1 MSASGAWSNLRVVSG
16 TPPPP
21 SPRARLP
28 IGVSDFRELRETG
41 LRYVDKTAFLA
52 DLLDVADKVL
62 LFPRPRR
69 FGKTLNLSTLRC
81 FVEKTTE
88 DARSQSVA
96 MGTQASPNPSAQ
108 RALFAGLA
116 IADRPDAW
124 EHFQRYPVIF
134 LTFKDIKANTFAL
147 ALSAIRLEIAHAYED
162 HRYLLE
168 DGGLTEQQKERFV
181 QILGG
186 EGDEALYWSAL
197 RDLSAHLH
205 RHHGEKVAILIDE
218 YDTPIHAGFGAGYY
232 DSAVQFFRNFL
243 SGGLKDNPH
252 LWKGVLTGILRIAKE
267 SIFSGLNNLSVHGVL
282 SPAFAD
288 AFGFT
293 PEEVARLAED
303 SGRTGALPDME
314 RWYNGYR
321 FAGQVIYNPWSV
333 LNFLAS
339 QDGVLRPYWVSTG
352 SMDLVRD
359 LLLSR
364 AGDEEGDMETL
375 LRGKSI
381 TKLVDENVVLRDLP
395 PSGDAVWGFLL
406 FTGYLT
412 ATRVRQR
419 DELVEVRLKIP
430 NREVRA
436 AYRTVFKTWLS
447 RALGDGA
454 RVLSLARALLA
465 GDAETAERLLEG
477 LLLRSLSF
485 HDTGEAPGEPERVY
499 HAFMLGLLVWLG
511 PRYRVSSNREAGHG
525 RCDLMIASRTP
536 GQPGVVMETQDGP
549 QGEARDGGEG
559 DGRGAPAAPG
569 ARLRDRAARG
579 RRLARARDRGGVRG
593 QEGEGGCRPEVRRR
607 ALPP

>member
-1 MSASGAWSNLRVVSG
+1 MTSTL
-16 TPPPP
+16 PPP
-21 SPRARLP
+21 SPSVRFP
-28 IGVSDFRELRETG
+28 IGVSNFRELRTTG
-41 LRYVDKTAFLA
+41 LRYVDKTEFVSGV
-52 DLLDVADKVL
+52 LDAPDKVL

-81 FVEKTTE
+81 FVEKTPE
-88 DARSQSVA
+88 DA
-96 MGTQASPNPSAQ
+96 

-116 IADRPDAW
+116 IEQRPAAW
-124 EHFQRYPVIF
+124 AHFQRYPVIF
-134 LTFKDIKANTFAL
+134 LTFKDIKANSFAL
-147 ALSAIRLEIAHAYED
+147 ALSAIRKEIAQAYED

-168 DGGLTEQQKERFV
+168 GAGLSEQEKRRFE

-186 EGDEALYWSAL
+186 EGDEALYWAAL
-197 RDLSAHLH
+197 KDLSAYLH

-232 DSAVQFFRNFL
+232 DSIVQFFRNFL

-252 LWKGVLTGILRIAKE
+252 LWKGVLTGILRVARETSRTASGPLRTPLRQAELRLRGSDSVLPVALSE
-267 SIFSGLNNLSVHGVL
+267 SLFSGLNNLSVCGVL
-282 SPAFAD
+282 SPSFAD

-293 PEEVARLAED
+293 PDEVASLAED
-303 SGRTGALPDME
+303 AGRAGALPDME

-339 QDGVLRPYWVSTG
+339 PDAMLRPYWVSTG

-359 LLLSR
+359 MLLGR
-364 AGDEEGDMETL
+364 AGDDDGDIETL

-381 TKLVDENVVLRDLP
+381 TKLVDENVSLRDLP
-395 PSGDAVWGFLL
+395 PSGDSVWGFLL

-419 DELVEVRLKIP
+419 DELLEVRLKIP

-447 RALGDGA
+447 QALGDGA
-454 RVLSLARALLA
+454 RVPKLARALLS
-465 GDAETAERLLEG
+465 GDAETAERLLQT
-477 LLLRSLSF
+477 LVLRSLSF
-485 HDTGEAPGEPERVY
+485 HDTGKGPGEPERVY

-511 PRYRVSSNREAGHG
+511 PRYRVSSNREAGYG
-525 RCDLMIASRTP
+525 RCDVMILAKEP
-536 GQPGVVMETQDGP
+536 GQPGVVMELKSVNKEKRETPAKAMAAALKQLR
-549 QGEARDGGEG
+549 ERDY
-559 DGRGAPAAPG
+559 AAE
-569 ARLRDRAARG
+569 LRAAGASPVREI
-579 RRLARARDRGGVRG
+579 GVVF
-593 QEGEGGCRPEVRRR
+593 EGKKVKVAVAKR
-607 ALPP
+607 